1 MARQPSEVPRA
12 AVVVEPDFEEH
23 WPDASAGATQC
34 VLNVYVLAGMI
45 ERASH
50 AWVREEGL
58 PSLAAMNVLT
68 ILHGADAPLQPS
80 QISERM
86 MVTRGTLTGI
96 LDTLERSGLVR
107 RDAHGG
113 DGRRRLVSMTR
124 HGRRRVDELRPRMH
138 RAERHLVVGLSAV
151 EQVTLVDLLARM
163 QQAVATLRF

>member
-1 MARQPSEVPRA
+1 VARQPSEEPRA
-12 AVVVEPDFEEH
+12 AVAVEPQFEDD
-23 WPDASAGATQC
+23 WPDASAAATEC

-50 AWVREEGL
+50 AWVREQGL

-68 ILHGADAPLQPS
+68 ILHGAGEPLQPS
-80 QISERM
+80 QISDRM

-107 RDAHGG
+107 RNAHGG

-124 HGRRRVDELRPRMH
+124 RGRRRVEELRPRMH
-138 RAERHLVVGLSAV
+138 QAERHLVDGLSAGD
-151 EQVTLVDLLARM
+151 QATLVRLLARM
-163 QQAVATLRF
+163 QQSAETLVF